1 VLAAAAELA
10 IAGWPMVL
18 ALAGVLGGAGVREA
32 RRRAALNQAL
42 HEVRRPLQVLALS
55 APVAGTAAGELEG
68 PVRMAAAALER
79 LDREINGGGAAAAVR
94 TGVRVGPL
102 LEAAVERWRARAAAA
117 GHSLELRCRCFEATV
132 SGVPGELGAAL
143 DNLIANA
150 VEHGGARVT
159 VVATARGSLLRI
171 AVLDSGRGVQRPGGR
186 QARSGLAAR
195 IAGTSRHGHGL
206 RIVRR
211 IAAEHG
217 GSFSLQVGSAAT
229 EAVLE
234 LPLSA
239 GSGTVVAR

>member
-1 VLAAAAELA
+1 VLAGAAEQVV
-10 IAGWPMVL
+10 AGWPLVL
-18 ALAGVLGGAGVREA
+18 ALAGVVGGAGVRET
-32 RRRAALNQAL
+32 RRRAALNEAL

-79 LDREINGGGAAAAVR
+79 LDREINGGGTTVAAP

-102 LEAAVERWRARAAAA
+102 LEAAVERWRARAVAA
-117 GHSLELRCRCFEATV
+117 GRSLELRCRCGDAVV

-159 VVATARGSLLRI
+159 VTATPRGRVLRI
-171 AVLDSGRGVQRPGGR
+171 AVLDSGRGAERPGGR
-186 QARSGLAAR
+186 RARAGLAAR

-211 IAAEHG
+211 IAVEHG
-217 GSFSLQVGSAAT
+217 GSFSLRVGGGAT

-234 LPLSA
+234 LPLA
-239 GSGTVVAR
+239 ATAVAR

>member
-1 VLAAAAELA
+1 VLAAAEQA

-18 ALAGVLGGAGVREA
+18 AMAGVIGGASVREA
-32 RRRAALNQAL
+32 RRRAALNEAL

-79 LDREINGGGAAAAVR
+79 LDRQINGGQTAAAVR

-102 LEAAVERWRARAAAA
+102 LDAAVERWRLRAAAA
-117 GHSLELRCRCFEATV
+117 GRSLELRCRCVEATV
-132 SGVPGELGAAL
+132 SGAPGELGAAL

-159 VVATARGSLLRI
+159 VTAAPHGSMLRI
-171 AVLDSGRGVQRPGGR
+171 AVQDSGRGVQRPGGPR
-186 QARSGLAAR
+186 ARTGLAAR

-217 GSFSLQVGSAAT
+217 GSFSLRVGAGAT

-239 GSGTVVAR
+239 TAVTEIVR